1 LTPIREDSADRFK
14 AIASG
19 VCFVLVVALTG
30 CGRDDTPS
38 LPKAQAATNSEVAA
52 APAAAPA
59 TGTVQPSTATAAPE
73 KPKEVSQD
81 VLKWLQM
88 TSDKGD
94 KADKPDKLAKLE
106 KVDAKVDP
114 TRGAPPVLAGPAPI
128 ATTQSAPSP
137 VAVSAAAPSNAAAVS
152 LPRSGVTAP
161 AAANSPPTQN
171 AATNVNLSGATALAN
186 PPRPAPAEAPA
197 LVATAAAPAAPAAP
211 QPTPAAALRLISRE
225 QPSFPAEAVR
235 AGIAKGHVKVRLSVA
250 TDGSVTHVEV
260 LESASRGGFD
270 RAVIEAA
277 QRWKYAPLAEPSSA
291 IAEFDFHRDE

>member
-1 LTPIREDSADRFK
+1 MLTPIREDSADQLR

-19 VCFVLVVALTG
+19 VCFVLFVALTG

-38 LPKAQAATNSEVAA
+38 LPKAQASTNSEVAA
-52 APAAAPA
+52 APAAAPP
-59 TGTVQPSTATAAPE
+59 TGTVQPTTATAAPE

-114 TRGAPPVLAGPAPI
+114 TRATPPVLAAPAPI

-137 VAVSAAAPSNAAAVS
+137 VAVLAAAPSNAAAVS

-171 AATNVNLSGATALAN
+171 AATNVNLTGASALAN
-186 PPRPAPAEAPA
+186 PPRPTPAEAPA
-197 LVATAAAPAAPAAP
+197 LVATAAAPAAP